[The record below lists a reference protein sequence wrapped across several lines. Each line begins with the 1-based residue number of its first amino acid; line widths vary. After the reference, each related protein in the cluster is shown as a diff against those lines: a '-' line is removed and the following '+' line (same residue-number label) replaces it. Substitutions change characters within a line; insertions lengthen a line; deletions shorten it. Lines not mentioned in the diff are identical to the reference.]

1 MIFFCCF
8 FHRHFSSPSHFN
20 GVVTKGI
27 VSSNRLLFLRIRINT
42 QTLKEIH
49 NTYSSTLILLAK
61 FYGLKKPN
69 MYFIMKM
76 ITKPIVLTYNFWTQ
90 YMAIYPWTEDSKNNS
105 TELSSKVLWVRNSQ
119 LLFVYSTTELICS
132 LPGTYCVSNW
142 NCSYFFYYLFA
153 HMELGKIDHK
163 LLYSTVII
171 MLQLMASQRIVKV
184 EVVQKQSKIKQF
196 SPTNCFFNHHR
207 HM

>member
-105 TELSSKVLWVRNSQ
+105 TELSSKVL
-119 LLFVYSTTELICS
+119 
-132 LPGTYCVSNW
+132 
-142 NCSYFFYYLFA
+142 
-153 HMELGKIDHK
+153 ELGI
-163 LLYSTVII
+163 LNYFLYI
-171 MLQLMASQRIVKV
+171 LQLNLYALCLVHTV
-184 EVVQKQSKIKQF
+184 LATETAATF
-196 SPTNCFFNHHR
+196 STIYLLIWN
-207 HM
+207 